1 MFCLWVCGP
10 CFKHSD
16 IILVDRRSKLDSSK
30 LNFFVTVCKY
40 LYWCRCFMHDFKPIR
55 GNVLETFSILC
66 YGFGLMLYG
75 SGSGRIR
82 IRVLVVEYF
91 MIYKKYNGFP
101 WEWLELVDWCRG
113 KPWTGCTGGID
124 PARTSCK

>member
-1 MFCLWVCGP
+1 MILNRFAEMFW
-10 CFKHSD
+10 
-16 IILVDRRSKLDSSK
+16 KLFQAATYFGH
-30 LNFFVTVCKY
+30 NT
-40 LYWCRCFMHDFKPIR
+40 
-55 GNVLETFSILC
+55 ILC

-101 WEWLELVDWCRG
+101 WEWPELVDWCRG
-113 KPWTGCTGGID
+113 KPWTGCTGGTD